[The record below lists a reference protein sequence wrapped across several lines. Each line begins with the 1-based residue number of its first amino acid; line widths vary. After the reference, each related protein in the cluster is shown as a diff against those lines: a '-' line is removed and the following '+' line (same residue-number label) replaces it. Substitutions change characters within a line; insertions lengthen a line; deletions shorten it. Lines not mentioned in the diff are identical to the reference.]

1 MDRRTFLAG
10 TGAVLLAAPL
20 AASAQQ
26 AGRVWRIGML
36 VNSNGPLVEVFRQE
50 LRNLGYI
57 EGRNIL
63 VEYRWHKGEVDR
75 LPALAAELVNLKL
88 DLIVAGGPQPTLALR
103 AATKTV
109 PIVFVA
115 VADPVLLGLVSSL
128 AHPGGNVTGLATLVP
143 EEFGTK
149 QVELLKQ
156 TVPAAVRMAVLINP
170 ENPIHRA
177 YLPQTVAAAKKL
189 GMRLQIL

>member
-1 MDRRTFLAG
+1 M
-10 TGAVLLAAPL
+10 
-20 AASAQQ
+20 AQ
-26 AGRVWRIGML
+26 GR
-36 VNSNGPLVEVFRQE
+36 
-50 LRNLGYI
+50 
-57 EGRNIL
+57 GRSS
-63 VEYRWHKGEVDR
+63 
-75 LPALAAELVNLKL
+75 PALAAELVNLKL

-149 QVELLKQ
+149 QVELLKP
-156 TVPAAVRMAVLINP
+156 TVPAAVGMA
-170 ENPIHRA
+170 
-177 YLPQTVAAAKKL
+177 
-189 GMRLQIL
+189 